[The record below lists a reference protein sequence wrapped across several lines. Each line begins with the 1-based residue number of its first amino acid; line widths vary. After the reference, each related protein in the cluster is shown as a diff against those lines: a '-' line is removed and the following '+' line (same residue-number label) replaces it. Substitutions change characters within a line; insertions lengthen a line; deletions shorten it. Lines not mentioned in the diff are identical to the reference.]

1 MTLEILGHSYQY
13 ELEKLTR
20 LFFPNEKI
28 CVIFE
33 QSDGTDTD
41 PLCRTEIQDNT
52 AHVFCRFGERTW
64 SQSVSLENV
73 QDAELQIA
81 SMLFCALQELTG
93 YQPKW
98 GLLTGIRP
106 SKLLLALQNEM
117 GAANAHA
124 YFRDRFFVS
133 EEKTA
138 LTESVAAREESI
150 IRTSRPDSC
159 SLYVSIPF
167 CPTRC
172 SYCSFVSHA
181 ANSATAK
188 KLLPDYVTLLT
199 KEIAQTGA
207 YAKALGLRL
216 ESVYFGGGTPTTLSA
231 EQLGILLSAVEQAF
245 DLSAVREYTVE
256 AGRPDTVTREKLV
269 ALKNGGVTRV
279 SINPQTFNDAVLRE
293 IGRNHT
299 SALTE
304 SAYFAARDAG
314 FGNINMDFIA
324 GLPTD
329 TPDSF
334 AASIDRALAL
344 VPENITVHT
353 LSLKRASRLGTQNAQ
368 VERAAGLAAD
378 EMLGYAYRNLTANAY
393 HPYYMYRQSKTLG
406 NLENTGYAKA
416 GFECIYNIFMMEE
429 CHTVFAVG
437 AGAVTKLKSPH
448 GREIERIFNYK
459 YPYEYI
465 SGFEE
470 ILARKEKILPFYE
483 KYT

>member
-1 MTLEILGHSYQY
+1 MILEILGHSYQY

-28 CVIFE
+28 RVVFE
-33 QSDGTDTD
+33 KSEETDE
-41 PLCRTEIQDNT
+41 PLCRTEIEDNS
-52 AHVFCRFGERTW
+52 AHVLCRFGEKIWEQT
-64 SQSVSLENV
+64 VSLQGV

-81 SMLFCALQELTG
+81 SMLFCALAELTG

-117 GAANAHA
+117 GSENARA

-138 LTESVAAREESI
+138 LTESVASREEAI
-150 IRTSRPDSC
+150 IRTSRPESC

-181 ANSATAK
+181 TTSPTAK
-188 KLLPDYVTLLT
+188 KLVPEYVSLLT

-207 YAKALGLRL
+207 YAKRFGLRL

-231 EQLGILLSAVEQAF
+231 EQLDALLAAIEEAF

-256 AGRPDTVTREKLV
+256 AGRPDTVTREKLS
-269 ALKNGGVTRV
+269 ALKNGGVTRI

-304 SAYFAARDAG
+304 SAYFEARNAG
-314 FGNINMDFIA
+314 FHNINMDFIA

-334 AASIDRALAL
+334 AASIDRALEL
-344 VPENITVHT
+344 KPENITVHT
-353 LSLKRASRLGTQNAQ
+353 LALKRASRLGTQNTQ
-368 VERAAGLAAD
+368 VERAAGLDAD
-378 EMLGYAYRNLTANAY
+378 RMLCYAYQNLTDNAY

-406 NLENTGYAKA
+406 NLENTGYAKS
-416 GFECIYNIFMMEE
+416 GYECIYNIFMMEE

-448 GREIERIFNYK
+448 GKEIERIFNYK

-470 ILARKEKILPFYE
+470 ILTRKEKILPFYE
-483 KYT
+483 KYG

>member
-1 MTLEILGHSYQY
+1 MILEILGHSYQY

-28 CVIFE
+28 RVVFE
-33 QSDGTDTD
+33 KSEEADE
-41 PLCRTEIQDNT
+41 PLCRTEIEDNS
-52 AHVFCRFGERTW
+52 AHVLCRFGEKIWEQT
-64 SQSVSLENV
+64 VSLQGV

-81 SMLFCALQELTG
+81 SMLFCALAELTG

-106 SKLLLALQNEM
+106 SKLLLALQKEM
-117 GAANAHA
+117 GSENARA

-138 LTESVAAREESI
+138 LTESVASREEAI
-150 IRTSRPDSC
+150 IRTSRPESC

-181 ANSATAK
+181 TTSPTAK
-188 KLLPDYVTLLT
+188 KLVPEYVSLLT

-207 YAKALGLRL
+207 YAKRFGLRL

-231 EQLGILLSAVEQAF
+231 EQLDALLAAIEEAF

-256 AGRPDTVTREKLV
+256 AGRPDTVTREKLS
-269 ALKNGGVTRV
+269 ALKNGGVTRI

-304 SAYFAARDAG
+304 SAYFEARNAG
-314 FGNINMDFIA
+314 FHNINMDFIA

-329 TPDSF
+329 TPESF
-334 AASIDRALAL
+334 AASIDRALEL
-344 VPENITVHT
+344 KPENITVHT
-353 LSLKRASRLGTQNAQ
+353 LALKRASRLGTQNTQ
-368 VERAAGLAAD
+368 VERAAGLDAD
-378 EMLGYAYRNLTANAY
+378 RMLCYAYQNLTDNAY

-406 NLENTGYAKA
+406 NLENTGYAKS
-416 GFECIYNIFMMEE
+416 GYECIYNIFMMEE

-448 GREIERIFNYK
+448 GKEIERIFNYK

-470 ILARKEKILPFYE
+470 ILTRKEKILPFYE
-483 KYT
+483 KYG

>member
-28 CVIFE
+28 RVIFE

-207 YAKALGLRL
+207 YAKTLGLRL

-279 SINPQTFNDAVLRE
+279 SINPQ
-293 IGRNHT
+293 
-299 SALTE
+299 
-304 SAYFAARDAG
+304 
-314 FGNINMDFIA
+314 
-324 GLPTD
+324 
-329 TPDSF
+329 SF
-334 AASIDRALAL
+334 TASIDRALAL
-344 VPENITVHT
+344 APENITVHT

>member
-1 MTLEILGHSYQY
+1 MILEILGHSYQY

-28 CVIFE
+28 RVVFE
-33 QSDGTDTD
+33 KAENPGAES
-41 PLCRTEIQDNT
+41 LCRTEIRENS
-52 AHVFCRFGERTW
+52 ASVFCRFGEQMWEQT
-64 SQSVSLENV
+64 VPLEAV
-73 QDAELQIA
+73 ADAELQIA
-81 SMLFCALQELTG
+81 SMLFCALKELTG

-106 SKLLLALQNEM
+106 SKLLLALESEM
-117 GAANAHA
+117 GKPDARA

-138 LTESVAAREESI
+138 LTESVAAREEAI

-181 ANSATAK
+181 MTTATAK
-188 KLLPDYVTLLT
+188 KLVPDYVELLT

-231 EQLGILLSAVEQAF
+231 EQLRLLLAAVAESF

-256 AGRPDTVTREKLV
+256 AGRPDTVTREKLDT
-269 ALKNGGVTRV
+269 LKNNGVTRI

-304 SAYFAARDAG
+304 SAYSEARAAG
-314 FGNINMDFIA
+314 FRNINMDFIA
-324 GLPTD
+324 GLPAD

-334 AASIDRALAL
+334 ASSIDRALYL
-344 VPENITVHT
+344 NPENITVHT
-353 LSLKRASRLGTQNAQ
+353 LSLKRASNLGTQNTQ

-378 EMLGYAYRNLTANAY
+378 EMLGYAYQKLTKHAY

-437 AGAVTKLKSPH
+437 AGAVTKLKAPH
-448 GREIERIFNYK
+448 GKEIERIFNYK

-470 ILARKEKILPFYE
+470 ILTRKEKILPFYE